1 MRIDILTL
9 FPDFFEQFLKTSVI
23 GRAIAKKIVKVNII
37 NIRDYSQDKNK
48 RVDDYPFGGGN
59 GLIMKCQPIVSA
71 LNTIKTKDAKVFLLS
86 AQGEV
91 YKQKKAKEFTKIE
104 HLILICGHY
113 EGVDARIL
121 DYIDGEISIGD
132 FILTG
137 GEIPAMLI
145 ADSII
150 RLLEGSINKDSL
162 VEESFE
168 DNLLEYPQY
177 SQPRNFDGKKVPD
190 ILFSGNHKAIKIW
203 RDKQKIINTLK
214 KRPDLFS
221 YENLSDEM
229 KNIYAQLDDDSIENQ
244 AIEDAKKFMK

>member
-23 GRAIAKKIVKVNII
+23 GRAIAKEIVKVNII

-71 LNTIKTKDAKVFLLS
+71 LNAIKTKDAKVFLLS

-177 SQPRNFDGKKVPD
+177 SQPRNYDGKKVPD

-244 AIEDAKKFMK
+244 AIEDAKKFIK

>member
-23 GRAIAKKIVKVNII
+23 GRAIAKEIVNVNII

-71 LNTIKTKDAKVFLLS
+71 LNAIKTKDAKVFLLS

-203 RDKQKIINTLK
+203 RGKQKIINTLK